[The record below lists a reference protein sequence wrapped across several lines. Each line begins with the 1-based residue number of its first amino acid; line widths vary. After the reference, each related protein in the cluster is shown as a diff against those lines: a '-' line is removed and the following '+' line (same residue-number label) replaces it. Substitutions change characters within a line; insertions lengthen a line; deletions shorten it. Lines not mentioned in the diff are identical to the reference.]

1 MASIKLK
8 HASGNSTILNSPAAN
23 PSADVTLKLPST
35 TGSAGQVL
43 KVASANHSATNAELE
58 FGTVSSDYVKLQRGT
73 NGGGA
78 GDLIFDNLDVATYK
92 IFDFFAAFVP
102 ESDAIPY
109 FRFRTGGA
117 SGADVNGTHYGYGYR
132 ETYPTNTGLNV
143 SAASQ
148 NEVRLH
154 GTAGSNTGNG
164 EGFRINIRMFFADS
178 SDNGSTP
185 RLGNFI
191 SWSSSR
197 NDASGNYRSATG
209 NAVYNENST
218 TFPTGFKI
226 FMASGAINANSF
238 ALYGLK
244 R

>member
-1 MASIKLK
+1 MTSKLIV
-8 HASGNSTILNSPAAN
+8 NSVRHTGA
-23 PSADVTLKLPST
+23 SADGITMAADGSVTFPGNATCSGT
-35 TGSAGQVL
+35 ATGFADV
-43 KVASANHSATNAELE
+43 
-58 FGTVSSDYVKLQRGT
+58 DYVKLQRGT
-73 NGGGA
+73 NAGGA

-92 IFDFFAAFVP
+92 IFEFYAAFVP
-102 ESDAIPY
+102 ENDAIPY

-132 ETYPTNTGLNV
+132 ETYPTDNGLNK
-143 SAASQ
+143 SASSQ

-154 GTAGSNTGNG
+154 GTSGNNTGNG

-191 SWSSSR
+191 NWSSSR
-197 NDASGNYRSATG
+197 HDGSGNYRSATG
-209 NAVYNENST
+209 NAAYNENDT

-226 FMASGAINANSF
+226 FMASGAINANTF

>member
-1 MASIKLK
+1 MSKISLK
-8 HASGNSTILNSPAAN
+8 HSGGNVVSLNSPTNAPGA
-23 PSADVTLKLPST
+23 ADVAFKLPNAD
-35 TGSAGQVL
+35 GSAGQFIKTDGSGNL
-43 KVASANHSATNAELE
+43 AFASVADTN
-58 FGTVSSDYVKLQRGT
+58 DYVKLQRGT
-73 NGGGA
+73 NGGGV

>member
-1 MASIKLK
+1 MSKISLK
-8 HASGNSTILNSPAAN
+8 HSGGKVVSLNSPTTEPDAN
-23 PSADVTLKLPST
+23 DVAFKLPNAD
-35 TGSAGQVL
+35 GSAGQFMKTDGSGNLSFAAV
-43 KVASANHSATNAELE
+43 NTTND
-58 FGTVSSDYVKLQRGT
+58 FVKLQRGT

-102 ESDAIPY
+102 QNDAIPY

-132 ETYPTNTGLNV
+132 ETYPTDTGLNK
-143 SAASQ
+143 SASSQ

-154 GTAGSNTGNG
+154 GTAGYNTGNG

-191 SWSSSR
+191 SWSASR

-209 NAVYNENST
+209 NAVYNENNT